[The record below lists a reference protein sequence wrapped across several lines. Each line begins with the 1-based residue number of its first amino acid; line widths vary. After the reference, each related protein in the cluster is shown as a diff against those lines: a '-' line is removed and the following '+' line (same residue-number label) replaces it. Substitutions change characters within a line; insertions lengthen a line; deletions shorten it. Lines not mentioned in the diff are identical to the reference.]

1 MTSPLSFQRY
11 SPRIWLLLILVLFV
25 TGGCG
30 AVDTT
35 KLQSMLGIQPDLITV
50 AHSLAE
56 DLEKQASPPLIPRNP
71 SQPILM
77 TTFVNNNNLEETSR
91 FSRILQE
98 HLTSR
103 FVQMGYNVR
112 ELKLRK
118 KILIEPRGGEKMLS
132 RDLSS
137 LDASQ
142 PAQAISVG
150 TYSLTNK
157 HIYIAARLIHPEDNS
172 IVASVDRKLPM
183 DEDTMALFGLHR
195 KNQELMDPIK
205 PPGGS
210 FMTWLLY

>member
-1 MTSPLSFQRY
+1 M
-11 SPRIWLLLILVLFV
+11 LFV
-25 TGGCG
+25 TGGCS

-50 AHSLAE
+50 AYTLAE
-56 DLEKQASPPLIPRNP
+56 DLERQAYPPLIPRNS

-118 KILIEPRGGEKMLS
+118 NLLIEPRGGEKMLS
-132 RDLSS
+132 RDLSN
-137 LDASQ
+137 LDVSQ
-142 PAQAISVG
+142 PAQAVSVG
-150 TYSLTNK
+150 TYTLTNN
-157 HIYIAARLIHPEDNS
+157 HIYIAARLIRPEDNS

-183 DEDTMALFGLHR
+183 TEDIMAMFGLHR

-205 PPGGS
+205 PPRGS

>member
-1 MTSPLSFQRY
+1 MTSLLSFHRCF
-11 SPRIWLLLILVLFV
+11 PPVLLPLIFTLFV
-25 TGGCG
+25 TGGCS

-35 KLQSMLGIQPDLITV
+35 KLQSMLGIQPDLITI
-50 AHSLAE
+50 AYTLAE
-56 DLEKQASPPLIPRNP
+56 DLERRAYPPLIPQNP
-71 SQPILM
+71 SRPIVM

-118 KILIEPRGGEKMLS
+118 ELLVEPRSGEKMLS
-132 RDLSS
+132 RNLSD

-150 TYSLTNK
+150 TYTLTNK
-157 HIYIAARLIHPEDNS
+157 HIYIAARLIHPDNNS

-183 DEDTMALFGLHR
+183 DKDMMAMFGLHP
-195 KNQELMDPIK
+195 KKQELMDPI
-205 PPGGS
+205 PPPRGS